1 MNLIKKRKAFSLI
14 ELLFVIV
21 ILGIVGSVALAA
33 IKEYFEAS
41 IVMTEVDKRVAEAD
55 RVLEQITPYF
65 ENGIAES
72 ITRLDLGTGNTCY
85 GPPDGEDINNRAIAF
100 VSVDTDSRHGSWDAA
115 IGRFVPG
122 WSEDVNVS
130 GNTIRS
136 IGGNYNYAN
145 TIIGS
150 LSPGNT
156 IVGSA
161 IYNRDQINLDST
173 KCQSYMW
180 DTTNAWNV
188 NGYGD
193 AYLDITANPT
203 ANTLSVAWPTNIT
216 QPVGS
221 SSGRYLLSTAYAF
234 EVDNSDL
241 NGDGISDGVFRM
253 YNNFRPWLGE
263 KFPVGNSNIITT
275 KATNFSVFYD
285 RSATAALDGMGSKT
299 GMFYILKLCM
309 RSPNDTT
316 LDDKNETT
324 QICRQR
330 SVHVRY

>member
-1 MNLIKKRKAFSLI
+1 MSLTTKRNAFSLI

-21 ILGIVGSVALAA
+21 ILGIVGTVALAA

-72 ITRLDLGTGNTCY
+72 ITRLELGTGNTCY
-85 GPPDGEDINNRAIAF
+85 GPPAGEDINNRAIAF
-100 VSVDTDSRHGSWDAA
+100 VSVDVDSRRGSWDAV

-150 LSPGNT
+150 LYPGNT
-156 IVGSA
+156 IVDSA

-203 ANTLSVAWPTNIT
+203 PNTLSVTWPTNIV
-216 QPVGS
+216 QPIGS

-234 EVDNSDL
+234 EVNAS
-241 NGDGISDGVFRM
+241 GDFLM

-263 KFPVGNSNIITT
+263 KFPVGSSNIITT

-309 RSPNDTT
+309 RSPNDTN